1 MNPFWSVS
9 LFWIASALFVVIALA
24 FVLPPLLRRRSES
37 KKPDRRD
44 INIAVYRDQLKEMEA
59 ERANGLL
66 SEEQFKIA
74 KLELEAR
81 LAEDALLQEPVAEAP
96 RSESRKLGYAL
107 GVLLPVAAFTLYF
120 WLGNPTSLVAIA
132 TAGNAAQAQAQS
144 AAGGHDIAKML
155 EKVEAK
161 VRANPDDGP
170 AWVMLARTYAAM
182 DRWSDAARA
191 FERATKLMPKEA
203 AVLSG
208 YAEAL
213 AILNDR
219 TLKGKPMELV
229 QKALELDPND
239 MKALELSAIQAFQE
253 KNFVQAA
260 DYFGRL
266 YRLLPADSQGSQYAQ
281 DILAGQKEAMRLS
294 QSGVSGL
301 DTIDQGK
308 KEASPT
314 AGATI
319 QGRVDIAPALKSQL
333 SGKEAVFLFA
343 RPGQSG
349 PPLAAIRITADKLP
363 LSFELNDSMSMIQGD
378 GLSQHK
384 VVMLFA
390 RVSKTGNPVPQP
402 GDLEGMAANVKVGAT
417 GVKITIDHTHP

>member
-1 MNPFWSVS
+1 MNPFWTVS
-9 LFWIASALFVVIALA
+9 LFWIASVVFVVVALA
-24 FVLPPLLRRRSES
+24 FILPPLLRRRSTAE
-37 KKPDRRD
+37 KPARRD

-59 ERANGLL
+59 ERGNGLL

-96 RSESRKLGYAL
+96 RLDSRKLGYAL
-107 GVLLPVAAFTLYF
+107 GVLLPVAAFALYF

-132 TAGNAAQAQAQS
+132 TAGNAAQAQS

-155 EKVEAK
+155 KKIEAK
-161 VRANPDDGP
+161 VKANPDDGP
-170 AWVMLARTYAAM
+170 AWAMLAKTYAAT

-219 TLKGKPMELV
+219 TLKGRPMELA

-239 MKALELSAIQAFQE
+239 TKALELSAIQAFQE
-253 KNFVQAA
+253 KNFAQAA

-266 YRLLPADSQGSQYAQ
+266 YKLLPAESQESQYAQ
-281 DILAGQKEAMRLS
+281 DILAAQKEAMRLS

-301 DTIDQGK
+301 DTINQGA
-308 KEASPT
+308 KEDSHPAD
-314 AGATI
+314 ATI

-349 PPLAAIRITADKLP
+349 PPLAAIRTTADKLP
-363 LSFELNDSMSMIQGD
+363 LSFELNDSMAMITGN

-417 GVKITIDHTHP
+417 GVKITIDRLHP